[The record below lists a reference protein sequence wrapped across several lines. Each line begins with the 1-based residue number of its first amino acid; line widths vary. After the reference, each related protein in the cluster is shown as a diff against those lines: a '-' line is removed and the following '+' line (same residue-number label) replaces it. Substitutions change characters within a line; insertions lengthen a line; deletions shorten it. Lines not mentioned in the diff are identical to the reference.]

1 MLRVDRAG
9 HVRYAGVMPFQEL
22 FQSIVQ
28 QAGAKTIYGAPISAE
43 GRTIVPVAKIV
54 YGFGGGSGKP
64 QDDPS
69 RAPGGGGGGFVGKPV
84 GVVEVSREGTRFIPI
99 APIPSRPLVLALGI
113 GICLGLLLAKKTIDV
128 RVRRYREGAP

>member
-1 MLRVDRAG
+1 
-9 HVRYAGVMPFQEL
+9 MPFQEL

-54 YGFGGGSGKP
+54 YGFGAGSGKP
-64 QDDPS
+64 GDDTS

-84 GVVEVSREGTRFIPI
+84 GVVEISREGTRFIPI
-99 APIPSRPLVLALGI
+99 APAPSRALVLALGI
-113 GICLGLLLAKKTIDV
+113 GICLGLLLAKKRIDV